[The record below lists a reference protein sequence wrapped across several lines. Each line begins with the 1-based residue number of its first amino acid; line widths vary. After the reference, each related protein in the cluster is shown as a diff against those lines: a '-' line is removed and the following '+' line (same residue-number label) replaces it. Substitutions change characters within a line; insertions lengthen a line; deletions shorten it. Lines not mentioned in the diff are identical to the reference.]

1 MREEEMVLREGMR
14 QLERRIAQS
23 RSRSEREGSRREK
36 EMESGR
42 D

>member
-1 MREEEMVLREGMR
+1 MVIREGMR
-14 QLERRIAQS
+14 QLESRIAQS
-23 RSRSEREGSRREK
+23 RSSSEREGSRKEK